1 MNKVDFQVIFKS
13 SEQPNQQQIQ
23 YWIDTVL
30 ENSEENTEIVVRIV
44 DEQESAQLNENYRHR
59 SGPTNIL
66 SFPFEAPEIE
76 GFTSELL
83 GDLVI
88 CAPVLEREAI
98 EQQKN
103 IFDHWAHIIVHGVLH
118 LLGYDH
124 IDETEAE
131 EMENIEIA
139 LLKKMNINNPYITQV
154 INH

>member
-154 INH
+154 INQ